1 MPMPTDQDDVLGALL
16 FVLQLTDIKVRVV
29 RRFERIRLLLLLALG
44 GTQVEVRSRQG
55 GLLQ

>member
-1 MPMPTDQDDVLGALL
+1 MSTDQDDVLGALL
-16 FVLQLTDIKVRVV
+16 FVLQLTDIKVRIV

-44 GTQVEVRSRQG
+44 GTQVKVRSRQG

>member
-1 MPMPTDQDDVLGALL
+1 MPTDQDDVFGALL
-16 FVLQLTDIKVRVV
+16 FVPQLADIKVWIV

-55 GLLQ
+55 RLLQ